1 LGQHQAAHGLS
12 SNRSERILGSSDFL
26 EGYRLTVV
34 ATTPTP
40 SRISLEALI
49 TRVCRH
55 VGLPPTALAGGGRTS
70 ALTRTRGEITYL
82 WVEVLGR
89 SGRALA
95 PALGVHPSAIPK
107 AARRGAR
114 AAAEW
119 RRLLPRPEES

>member
-1 LGQHQAAHGLS
+1 MGCQVTEASASSEAVISWRAIAARS
-12 SNRSERILGSSDFL
+12 SP
-26 EGYRLTVV
+26 
-34 ATTPTP
+34 ATPTP
-40 SRISLEALI
+40 PRISLEALI

-55 VGLPPTALAGGGRTS
+55 VGLPPTALAGSGRTL

-107 AARRGAR
+107 AARRGGLT
-114 AAAEW
+114 AAAW
-119 RRLLPRPEES
+119 RRLLPHGEES